1 MLLDDPSSESGIY
14 ISDGQMAA
22 PVVGKMMA
30 DILPYLGVEPEYS
43 DSELAAADRT
53 VPEVSGMSLSE
64 ARSALT
70 EAGLSFRVIG
80 EGDTVT
86 DQLPRAGAVIASGSE
101 VLLYAGQ
108 SPSPAEETMPD
119 LRGLSYEA
127 AKQALGSLGLYVTAG
142 NGVTDAQIQ
151 LVSGQSIAPG
161 QSVEHGTVIEVTLYE
176 NEASMLGIY

>member
-1 MLLDDPSSESGIY
+1 MDLL
-14 ISDGQMAA
+14 
-22 PVVGKMMA
+22 
-30 DILPYLGVEPEYS
+30 
-43 DSELAAADRT
+43 ELQ
-53 VPEVSGMSLSE
+53 P
-64 ARSALT
+64 
-70 EAGLSFRVIG
+70 FRMG
-80 EGDTVT
+80 
-86 DQLPRAGAVIASGSE
+86 AGAAVCCRDP
-101 VLLYAGQ
+101 V
-108 SPSPAEETMPD
+108 SPAEETMPD